1 MKVNLTLCNI
11 TLTITYITLSLLMIY
26 YLFSEDTQD
35 DSNIVTEMNMWCDA
49 LENNLICAAKDHQ
62 LNDFLISL
70 APSVSVKYV

>member
-26 YLFSEDTQD
+26 YLFSESTQD

-70 APSVSVKYV
+70 APSVSMKYV